1 MGTTAKVMHGA
12 RAQLYIDGKVVG
24 VFSDCSWGL
33 RYDAQP
39 VYILGRF
46 SPAEIGYTAQEAVQ
60 VTARGFRILD
70 NGPHVT
76 AKVPKLQDLLRHQDI
91 SLSIHDRQSG
101 TLIATVTG
109 CRPVGYETSV
119 SSRALQEMSVT
130 FMGLMVSDESTNDM
144 AENLDA
150 SNLP

>member
-1 MGTTAKVMHGA
+1 MATAKVMHGA
-12 RAQLYIDGKVVG
+12 RAQLIIDGKTIG
-24 VFSDCSWGL
+24 IFSDCSWGL

-70 NGPHVT
+70 HGPH
-76 AKVPKLQDLLRHQDI
+76 ADAAVPKLQDLLNHNDI
-91 SLSIHDRQSG
+91 TLAIYDRQNDQK
-101 TLIATVTG
+101 IATISG

-130 FMGLMVSDESTNDM
+130 FMGLLVDDESATN
-144 AENLDA
+144 AETVGATD
-150 SNLP
+150 LP